1 MITAVL
7 SLYSYHI
14 LIILSVASFNG
25 EIICSGWTWLINH
38 IYSHISRDYYR
49 GPTTVTVTVTVLVA
63 VTDTVVRRSLSHS
76 SSSIVSGIWDASP
89 VGRSSAK
96 SEISHVHRLA
106 HNLCRYRISTSGRLR
121 SHLTLDYE

>member
-1 MITAVL
+1 MITTVL

-49 GPTTVTVTVTVLVA
+49 GPTTVTVTVLVA